1 MRAIQVCMHE
11 KHTYT
16 VTHTHT
22 HTPTLIHTCT
32 HTYANTPT
40 CAHVMKA
47 ETETRRRPSKFTLP
61 SSNGRSHCCCHLC
74 HCCCCQQC
82 LPHDACCML
91 ARKHFSIFRLTLLQ
105 ENVTEL
111 DVHPIQSHSCSG
123 HCSASRTPADSICCT
138 ERRSIMAWT
147 WSRSTSNRMSRCAS

>member
-22 HTPTLIHTCT
+22 PTLIHTCT
-32 HTYANTPT
+32 HTYKCKYTHMRARYESGNGNASTTKQIYLAVIQRAKPLL
-40 CAHVMKA
+40 
-47 ETETRRRPSKFTLP
+47 LP
-61 SSNGRSHCCCHLC
+61 PHCY
-74 HCCCCQQC
+74 CCQQC